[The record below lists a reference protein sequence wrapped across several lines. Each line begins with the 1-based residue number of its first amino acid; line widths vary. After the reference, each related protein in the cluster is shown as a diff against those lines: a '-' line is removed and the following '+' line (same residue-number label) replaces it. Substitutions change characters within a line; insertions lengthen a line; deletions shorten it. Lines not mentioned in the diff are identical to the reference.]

1 MISVCRLARNIDI
14 GPSASRIT
22 AAKLSETFQHIG
34 GKDGLISRE
43 DLAQWMND
51 VNLDFLS
58 DKDFDRLWHTMDID
72 NTGVVEPLEFYAFLT
87 ECEKQFREV
96 YTEYSSLPKSEKVKL
111 AARRLSNI
119 ESMGAEEVQKM
130 ERRYNR
136 RGRVA
141 IPTLTSTTSDLMS
154 SKPAQNSSLSFSS
167 FNENKEDP
175 SHIASSNAE
184 NK

>member
-1 MISVCRLARNIDI
+1 M
-14 GPSASRIT
+14 
-22 AAKLSETFQHIG
+22 
-34 GKDGLISRE
+34 ISRE
-43 DLAQWMND
+43 DLSQWMND

-58 DKDFDRLWHTMDID
+58 EKDFDRLWHTMDID

-96 YTEYSSLPKSEKVKL
+96 YTEYSGLPKSEKVKL

-119 ESMGAEEVQKM
+119 ESMGTEEVQKM

-141 IPTLTSTTSDLMS
+141 IPTLTSTASLSTTNDILGN
-154 SKPAQNSSLSFSS
+154 KTARNSSLGFSS
-167 FNENKEDP
+167 INENKEE
-175 SHIASSNAE
+175 SSCNASSDA
-184 NK
+184 